1 MPDIDTRT
9 LSQDIAFDLLSNA
22 RRRFVLRRLQEASEP
37 IELGDLA
44 GDLAAAET
52 GVPVD
57 ELTAQQRKRTYVSLY
72 QTHIP
77 KMVEAGVIEYDRDAG
92 TVSATERVDEL
103 ASYFHTPPRMPLWA
117 VAYGGLSLFGI
128 AVYLL
133 VALLN
138 PDFVDPIQIGLLFFV
153 AFSALSLVHYQYVTR
168 GRGTDGLVPFEEG
181 E

>member
-1 MPDIDTRT
+1 MSDTDNTT

-22 RRRFVLRRLQEASEP
+22 RRRFVLRQLQEESDP
-37 IELGDLA
+37 VELGDLA
-44 GDLAAAET
+44 GALAAKEN

-92 TVSATERVDEL
+92 TVSSTDHVDEL
-103 ASYFHTPPRMPLWA
+103 ASYFYSTPEMPPWALAYGA
-117 VAYGGLSLFGI
+117 VAVLGI

-133 VALLN
+133 IALI
-138 PDFVDPIQIGLLFFV
+138 DPAFINAVHVGLFFFIV
-153 AFSALSLVHYQYVTR
+153 FVVLSLMHYQYVNR
-168 GRGTDGLVPFEEG
+168 VHGNDGLVPVDEE
-181 E
+181 